1 MKSQKLSAPR
11 WPALSAWCAIVNVA
25 GGQQDDC
32 VEQRNSHRAHRRNCF
47 EVRAD
52 RRPLRRIVGPQHA
65 AGQRI
70 AETGTEMFR
79 MKKSAPKNAAKNITS
94 LKMNQLIPQRND
106 ESTFFCRA
114 A

>member
-1 MKSQKLSAPR
+1 
-11 WPALSAWCAIVNVA
+11 
-25 GGQQDDC
+25 
-32 VEQRNSHRAHRRNCF
+32 
-47 EVRAD
+47 
-52 RRPLRRIVGPQHA
+52 
-65 AGQRI
+65 
-70 AETGTEMFR
+70 MFR